1 MQQNQ
6 PQQQKLP
13 PAKEIEKRL
22 GVQYAQLLK
31 DTPQAAAV
39 YKDCQQVIETSLNI
53 MEHYNKISLA
63 IKSRMPARKAP
74 SPSANAFSTHR

>member
-1 MQQNQ
+1 MHQQ
-6 PQQQKLP
+6 QQQKL

-31 DTPQAAAV
+31 DTPQASAV

-63 IKSRMPARKAP
+63 IKRKLPAKK
-74 SPSANAFSTHR
+74 SSNAFSLH